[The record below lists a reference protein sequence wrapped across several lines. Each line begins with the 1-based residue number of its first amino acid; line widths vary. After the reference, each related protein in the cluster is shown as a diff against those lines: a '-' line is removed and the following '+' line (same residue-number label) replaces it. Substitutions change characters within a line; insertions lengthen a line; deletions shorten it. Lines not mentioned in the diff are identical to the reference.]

1 MDIAIQQTDP
11 RAWALDA
18 DTRTSALDYS
28 RAVAA
33 QEAARQSVTLLEALI
48 VRDQD
53 DPLTSALLPR
63 LLDLAHVIVAA
74 FDDEKSADELLRR
87 VWGPKPVT
95 TG

>member
-1 MDIAIQQTDP
+1 MDIATQPAGT
-11 RAWALDA
+11 RTWALDY
-18 DTRTSALDYS
+18 D

-33 QEAARQSVTLLEALI
+33 QEAAHQSMTLLEALI

-63 LLDLAHVIVAA
+63 RLDLAHVIVAA
-74 FDDEKSADELLRR
+74 FDDEKSADELLRQ
-87 VWGPKPVT
+87 VWGPKPVV